1 MSRFLTQAVALATSM
16 ATVAATL
23 SACGG
28 ARPAGPPTATA
39 SASPALVSAPP
50 MVVAAPREPTLKVT
64 DTTLARALANAIG
77 GDAVLAQQHIHVAV
91 DHDLVTLTG
100 SVNSV
105 TAKAR
110 AERLVRGFRGPTEM
124 NDQLVVD
131 APPRPD
137 ADIARDVRQ
146 VLDFDKAT
154 RKAKVQVEVDDGLV
168 TLRGSN
174 ASRHE
179 RQLLVASASG
189 VKGVKDVMLA
199 FASPDAPAV
208 EERVARE
215 VNQRLADDGRLEGAR
230 VTTHVQGRSVQL
242 SGTVGSLAQ
251 REAAV
256 EDARVDGVD
265 EVQAL
270 SLQVDWSAATQARA
284 GLPYSAPADSDLA
297 AAVLRELGGDPR
309 IGFPLPMVT
318 ATRGVVTLSGKVSDC
333 RSRRA
338 ATNDADS
345 VRGVLRVDVQMTVAP
360 ARRESDATI
369 QQLVERT
376 LLDDVETPDASHL
389 QMTTSGAKVT
399 LRGNVVSQE
408 EKLLIASDVE
418 GIPGVIGVEDDLH
431 VQGAGAAA
439 DPPPPG
445 ALRTR
450 VVEQMF
456 WDARVDSS
464 RVLTAVTPDG
474 GVTLSGE
481 VFSPQEERAAV
492 ADALGAGAFHVVD
505 HLRIAGGS

>member
-1 MSRFLTQAVALATSM
+1 V
-16 ATVAATL
+16 
-23 SACGG
+23 
-28 ARPAGPPTATA
+28 
-39 SASPALVSAPP
+39 SPAPP
-50 MVVAAPREPTLKVT
+50 VVAAAPREPTLQIT

-105 TAKAR
+105 SAKAR
-110 AERLVRGFRGPTEM
+110 AERLVRGFRGPTELH
-124 NDQLVVD
+124 DQLVVD

-137 ADIARDVRQ
+137 ADIAQDVRH
-146 VLDFDKAT
+146 VLQYDPAT
-154 RKAKVQVEVDDGLV
+154 RKAQVQVEVDNGLV
-168 TLRGSN
+168 TLRGPN

-179 RQLLVASASG
+179 RQLLVASAAR

-199 FASPDAPAV
+199 FASPSTPAV

-215 VNQRLADDGRLEGAR
+215 VNQRLADDGRLEGLR
-230 VTTHVQGRSVQL
+230 VTTHVQGRSVRL

-256 EDARVDGVD
+256 EDARVDDID
-265 EVQAL
+265 EVEAQGL
-270 SLQVDWSAATQARA
+270 RVDWSAATQARA
-284 GLPYSAPADSDLA
+284 RLPYSAPTDPDLA
-297 AAVLRELGGDPR
+297 AAVLRELAGDPR
-309 IGFPLPMVT
+309 IGFPLPTVT
-318 ATRGVVTLSGKVSDC
+318 ATQGVVTLSGKVSDF

-345 VRGVLRVDVQMTVAP
+345 VRGVRRVDVQMTVAP
-360 ARRESDATI
+360 ARHQSDATL
-369 QQLVERT
+369 QKLVERT
-376 LLDDVETPDASHL
+376 LVDDVETPDAPHL
-389 QMTTSGAKVT
+389 QITTSGAKVT

-418 GIPGVIGVEDDLH
+418 AIPGVIGVEDDLD
-431 VQGAGAAA
+431 VQGASAAT

-456 WDARVDSS
+456 WDSRVDSS
-464 RVLTAVTPDG
+464 RVLTSVTPDG
-474 GVTLSGE
+474 QVTLSGE

-492 ADALGAGAFHVVD
+492 ADAVGAGAFGVVD
-505 HLRIAGGS
+505 HLHIVGGS